1 MSQETPMTEDQKQR
15 AEGEQATTA
24 GDNAAA
30 ANSTDGTESAQ
41 AEKQATVTVTEF
53 QVAQAKAQEYL
64 DGWQRARAEFAN
76 YKKRV
81 EREMKDNQYLAA
93 GDTIKALLPALD
105 DFERALANIPA
116 DLTGNPWVNGMSMV
130 QKKFNKFL
138 DDANV
143 TIIDPTGQPFDPG
156 QHEAIGMD
164 EATDTAPSGHVT
176 VTLQRGYMIGER
188 VLRPALVRVAQ

>member
-1 MSQETPMTEDQKQR
+1 MSQETPMTEDEKQR
-15 AEGEQATTA
+15 ADGEQANAA

-30 ANSTDGTESAQ
+30 TSSTNGAESAQ
-41 AEKQATVTVTEF
+41 AEKQETVTVTEF
-53 QVAQAKAQEYL
+53 QAAQAKAQEYL

-105 DFERALANIPA
+105 DFERAMAHIPA
-116 DLTGNPWVNGMSMV
+116 DLAGNPWVNGMSMV
-130 QKKFNKFL
+130 QKKFNRFL
-138 DDANV
+138 DEANV

-156 QHEAIGMD
+156 QHEAIGTD
-164 EATDTAPSGHVT
+164 EPTDAAPSGHVT
-176 VTLQRGYMIGER
+176 ITMQRGYMLGER